1 MARKKKATTTTKT
14 KEVIKTTPI
23 KETTTVSLNGEQS
36 ISYAGRVNIKIQKGN
51 KTLSTRKFDNSGMP
65 NLFKFL
71 CNCLAGNY
79 AEKMRPCKVKLFS
92 YIKATDPID
101 QRATVGEFN

>member
-1 MARKKKATTTTKT
+1 MRGACLYRTTRGGAKMT
-14 KEVIKTTPI
+14 
-23 KETTTVSLNGEQS
+23 NN
-36 ISYAGRVNIKIQKGN
+36 ISSE